1 MGRLF
6 VEKAKFDPTNSDKE
20 VEYLKQFY
28 QVYDIFFPPFQF
40 LIADSI
46 LIDDFR
52 RRSSLLMGNEPLL
65 LTKWIW
71 PQQITTIIVNGELYM
86 CQT

>member
-6 VEKAKFDPTNSDKE
+6 VEKAEFDRTNSDKE
-20 VEYLKQFY
+20 VEYLKEFC
-28 QVYDIFFPPFQF
+28 QVYHIFFPPFQF
-40 LIADSI
+40 LIAEPI

-65 LTKWIW
+65 LTK
-71 PQQITTIIVNGELYM
+71 
-86 CQT
+86 